1 MECEICM
8 NKKKIKQFLL
18 GQLDN
23 LEHINA
29 VMGEKKKFRDKR
41 RVEICN
47 STKLSQEQIDSV
59 EKLYKNNYGKK
70 IPLTW
75 HKSYTA
81 YTGRFDK
88 YYFPEIL
95 YIPEFERYMNYN
107 QSLANV
113 LEDKNLL
120 YVFAKA
126 SNVRMPRMYLSC
138 QAGIYKDAENKVL
151 DFEKA
156 CALISNIGVC
166 FAKPSIGTDSG
177 RGCEVYC
184 LVNGTDTKSGKTSDM
199 ILKDLGKNF
208 TIQERLVCHESIRKI
223 YDGSV
228 NTFRIM
234 TYRWKN
240 QIIVAPIIMRIG
252 RGGSYLDNAHAG
264 GMFIALSDDGTLHK
278 TAFTEFKEE
287 FVEHPDSKLKFEGY
301 RIPLLP
307 NVVDAV
313 KRMHYSLPAI
323 GVINWDMTLDESGQ
337 PVLIEANV
345 NGGSIWLFQMAHGC
359 GVFGER
365 TPEILRWLHK
375 MNQTK
380 YSDRAQYY
388 FGE

>member
-8 NKKKIKQFLL
+8 NKKEIKQFLL

-41 RVEICN
+41 RIEICN

-156 CALISNIGVC
+156 CSLISNIGVC

-199 ILKDLGKNF
+199 ILKDLGKDF

-313 KRMHYSLPAI
+313 KKMHYSLPAI

-375 MNQTK
+375 MNETK

>member
-1 MECEICM
+1 M
-8 NKKKIKQFLL
+8 L

-41 RVEICN
+41 RIEICN

-156 CALISNIGVC
+156 CSLISNIGVC

-199 ILKDLGKNF
+199 ILKDLGKDF

-313 KRMHYSLPAI
+313 KKMHYSLPAI

-375 MNQTK
+375 MNETK

>member
-1 MECEICM
+1 M

-41 RVEICN
+41 RVEIFN

-375 MNQTK
+375 MNETK

>member
-1 MECEICM
+1 M
-8 NKKKIKQFLL
+8 NKKEIKQFLL

-120 YVFAKA
+120 YIFAKA

-223 YDGSV
+223 YEGSV
-228 NTFRIM
+228 NTFHIM

-375 MNQTK
+375 MNETK

>member
-1 MECEICM
+1 M
-8 NKKKIKQFLL
+8 NKKEIKQFLL

-41 RVEICN
+41 RIEICN

-126 SNVRMPRMYLSC
+126 SNVRMPRRYLSC

-156 CALISNIGVC
+156 CSLISNIGVC

-199 ILKDLGKNF
+199 ILKDLGKDF

-313 KRMHYSLPAI
+313 KKMHYSLPAI

-375 MNQTK
+375 MNETK

>member
-1 MECEICM
+1 M

-29 VMGEKKKFRDKR
+29 VIGEKKKFRDKR

-166 FAKPSIGTDSG
+166 FAKPSSGTDSG

-184 LVNGTDTKSGKTSDM
+184 LVNGTDTKSGKTSGM
-199 ILKDLGKNF
+199 LLKDLGKNF

-375 MNQTK
+375 MNETK

>member
-1 MECEICM
+1 M
-8 NKKKIKQFLL
+8 L

-29 VMGEKKKFRDKR
+29 VIGEKKKFRDKR

-184 LVNGTDTKSGKTSDM
+184 LVNGTDTKSGKTSGM
-199 ILKDLGKNF
+199 LLKDLGKNF

-375 MNQTK
+375 MNETK

>member
-1 MECEICM
+1 M
-8 NKKKIKQFLL
+8 NKKKVKQFLL

-29 VMGEKKKFRDKR
+29 VMVEKKKFRDKR
-41 RVEICN
+41 RIEICN

-59 EKLYKNNYGKK
+59 EKLYKHNYGKK

-107 QSLANV
+107 KSLANV

-126 SNVRMPRMYLSC
+126 SNVRMPRMHLSC

-151 DFEKA
+151 DFEMA
-156 CALISNIGVC
+156 SSLISNIGVC

-199 ILKDLGKNF
+199 ILKELGQNF

-252 RGGSYLDNAHAG
+252 RGGSFLDNSHAG
-264 GMFIALSDDGTLHK
+264 GIFIALSDDGVLHK

-307 NVVDAV
+307 NAVDAV
-313 KRMHYSLPAI
+313 KKMHYSIPSI
-323 GVINWDMTLDESGQ
+323 GVINWDMTLDESGE

-345 NGGSIWLFQMAHGC
+345 NGGGIWLFQMAHGC

-365 TPEILRWLHK
+365 TPEILRWLQK
-375 MNQTK
+375 MNATK
-380 YSDRAQYY
+380 YIDRVQYY

>member
-1 MECEICM
+1 M

-29 VMGEKKKFRDKR
+29 VIGEKKKFRDKR

-184 LVNGTDTKSGKTSDM
+184 LVNGTDTKSGKTSGM
-199 ILKDLGKNF
+199 LLKDLGKNF

-287 FVEHPDSKLKFEGY
+287 FVEHPDSKLEFEGY

-375 MNQTK
+375 MNETK

>member
-1 MECEICM
+1 M
-8 NKKKIKQFLL
+8 NKKEIKQFLL

-29 VMGEKKKFRDKR
+29 VMGEKKKFKDKR

-375 MNQTK
+375 MNETK

>member
-1 MECEICM
+1 M
-8 NKKKIKQFLL
+8 NKKEIKQFLL

-41 RVEICN
+41 RIEICN

-156 CALISNIGVC
+156 CSLISNIGVC

-199 ILKDLGKNF
+199 ILKDLGKDF

-313 KRMHYSLPAI
+313 KKCTIHY
-323 GVINWDMTLDESGQ
+323 Q
-337 PVLIEANV
+337 
-345 NGGSIWLFQMAHGC
+345 Q
-359 GVFGER
+359 
-365 TPEILRWLHK
+365 
-375 MNQTK
+375 
-380 YSDRAQYY
+380 
-388 FGE
+388 

>member
-1 MECEICM
+1 M

-29 VMGEKKKFRDKR
+29 VIGEKKKFRDKR

-184 LVNGTDTKSGKTSDM
+184 LVNGTDTKSGKTSGM
-199 ILKDLGKNF
+199 LLKDLGKNF

-264 GMFIALSDDGTLHK
+264 RMFIALSDDGTLHK

-375 MNQTK
+375 MNETK

>member
-1 MECEICM
+1 M

-81 YTGRFDK
+81 YTGKFDK

-199 ILKDLGKNF
+199 LLKDLGKNF

-375 MNQTK
+375 MNETK

>member
-1 MECEICM
+1 M

-29 VMGEKKKFRDKR
+29 VIGEKKKFRDKR

-199 ILKDLGKNF
+199 LLKDLGKNF

-375 MNQTK
+375 MNETK

>member
-1 MECEICM
+1 M

-29 VMGEKKKFRDKR
+29 VIGEKKKFRDKR

-184 LVNGTDTKSGKTSDM
+184 LVNGTDTKSGKTSGM
-199 ILKDLGKNF
+199 LLKDLGKNF

-234 TYRWKN
+234 TYRCKN

-375 MNQTK
+375 MNETK

>member
-1 MECEICM
+1 M

-29 VMGEKKKFRDKR
+29 VIGEKKKFRDKR

-184 LVNGTDTKSGKTSDM
+184 LVNGTDTKSGKTSGM
-199 ILKDLGKNF
+199 LLKDLGKNF

-234 TYRWKN
+234 TFRWKN

-375 MNQTK
+375 MNETK

>member
-1 MECEICM
+1 M

-29 VMGEKKKFRDKR
+29 VIGEKKKFRDKR

-120 YVFAKA
+120 YVFAKV

-184 LVNGTDTKSGKTSDM
+184 LVNGTDTKSGKTSGM
-199 ILKDLGKNF
+199 LLKDLGKNF

-375 MNQTK
+375 MNETK

>member
-1 MECEICM
+1 MS
-8 NKKKIKQFLL
+8 KKEIKQFLL

-41 RVEICN
+41 RIEICN

-156 CALISNIGVC
+156 CSLISNIGVC

-199 ILKDLGKNF
+199 ILKDLGKDF

-313 KRMHYSLPAI
+313 KKMHYSLPAI

-375 MNQTK
+375 MNETK

>member
-1 MECEICM
+1 M
-8 NKKKIKQFLL
+8 NKKEIKQFLL

-41 RVEICN
+41 RIEICN

-156 CALISNIGVC
+156 CSLISNIGVC

-199 ILKDLGKNF
+199 ILKDLGKDF

-264 GMFIALSDDGTLHK
+264 GMFIALSDDGTLYK

-313 KRMHYSLPAI
+313 KKMHYSLPAI

-375 MNQTK
+375 MNETK

>member
-1 MECEICM
+1 M
-8 NKKKIKQFLL
+8 NKKEIKQFLL

-41 RVEICN
+41 RIEICN

-156 CALISNIGVC
+156 CSLISNIGVC

-264 GMFIALSDDGTLHK
+264 GMFIALSDDGILHK

-313 KRMHYSLPAI
+313 KKMHYSLPAI

-375 MNQTK
+375 MNETK

>member
-1 MECEICM
+1 M

-29 VMGEKKKFRDKR
+29 VIGEKKKFRDKR

-166 FAKPSIGTDSG
+166 FAKPSIGTDSE

-184 LVNGTDTKSGKTSDM
+184 LVNGTDTKSGKTSGM
-199 ILKDLGKNF
+199 LLKDLGKNF

-375 MNQTK
+375 MNETK

>member
-1 MECEICM
+1 M

-29 VMGEKKKFRDKR
+29 VIGEKKKFRDKR

-81 YTGRFDK
+81 YMGRFDK

-184 LVNGTDTKSGKTSDM
+184 LVNGTDTKSGKTSGM
-199 ILKDLGKNF
+199 LLKDLGKNF

-375 MNQTK
+375 MNETK

>member
-1 MECEICM
+1 M

-29 VMGEKKKFRDKR
+29 VIGEKKKFRDKR

-59 EKLYKNNYGKK
+59 EKLYRNNYGKK

-184 LVNGTDTKSGKTSDM
+184 LVNGTDTKSGKTSGM
-199 ILKDLGKNF
+199 LLKDLGKNF

-375 MNQTK
+375 MNETK

>member
-1 MECEICM
+1 M
-8 NKKKIKQFLL
+8 NKKEIKQFLL

-41 RVEICN
+41 RIEICN

-156 CALISNIGVC
+156 CSLISNIGVC

-199 ILKDLGKNF
+199 ILKDLGKDF

-313 KRMHYSLPAI
+313 KKMHYSLPAI

-375 MNQTK
+375 MNETK

>member
-1 MECEICM
+1 M

-29 VMGEKKKFRDKR
+29 VIGEKKKFRDKR

-184 LVNGTDTKSGKTSDM
+184 LVNGTDTKSGKTSGM
-199 ILKDLGKNF
+199 LLKDLGKNF

-223 YDGSV
+223 YDG
-228 NTFRIM
+228 M

-375 MNQTK
+375 MNETK

>member
-1 MECEICM
+1 M

-23 LEHINA
+23 LEQINA
-29 VMGEKKKFRDKR
+29 VIGEKKKFRDKR

-184 LVNGTDTKSGKTSDM
+184 LVNGTDTKSGKTSGM
-199 ILKDLGKNF
+199 LLKDLGKNF

-375 MNQTK
+375 MNETK

>member
-1 MECEICM
+1 M
-8 NKKKIKQFLL
+8 NKKEIKQFLL

-41 RVEICN
+41 RIEICN

-156 CALISNIGVC
+156 CSLISNIGVC

-199 ILKDLGKNF
+199 ILKDLGKDF

-313 KRMHYSLPAI
+313 KKMHYSLPAI

-345 NGGSIWLFQMAHGC
+345 NGGGIWLFQMAHGC

-375 MNQTK
+375 MNETK

>member
-1 MECEICM
+1 M
-8 NKKKIKQFLL
+8 L

-345 NGGSIWLFQMAHGC
+345 NGGGIWLFQMAHGC

-375 MNQTK
+375 MNETK